1 MAATTSHELMERGD
15 HLRELREALADAAR
29 GHGSVA
35 LVAGEPGIGK
45 TALVSRFAE
54 QHVRRARVLW
64 GICDDLS
71 TPRPLSAF
79 RDLAEALP
87 DSLANAVRD
96 GPEPTTFPVLLLD
109 ELRSRPAPTVL
120 VLEDVHWAD
129 QATIDA
135 ITVIGRRLTG
145 LPIVLVLTY
154 RSGELEPGH
163 PLQTAIDAVQRSTTR
178 SVELAPLSREAVGTL
193 AGGDGERIYSLTGG
207 NPFFVTEMLAGS
219 DGVPPPSLSNAVLG
233 RVGRL
238 HGASRE
244 LLQLISMVPGRIPT
258 RVLDLLEPGWPLA
271 AEQPERRQLITGDPD
286 HVRFRHELARAA
298 IRSSVPAGRRR
309 LLHGRILAAL
319 EQTDADPADL
329 VHHAEAAGATDVVG
343 GYALLA
349 GRQAQAVGANREA
362 FAQFQRAAAFTDR
375 LEATQAARLW
385 EDLARSAFLIGH
397 LDEALGAAARALRI
411 IPEGA
416 GGSGSRSR
424 LHDLRAHLYW
434 YAGDGEAA
442 WREASAAV
450 RSLEPG
456 TTALPLARAYA
467 RSSELAML
475 ASRADEAVLW
485 ARRAMQLSG
494 DHPEIRVRAATTSG
508 AVRLQADPDDAGGL
522 LDAMELAHGSA
533 QHHLGVLVSAALA
546 FINLQW
552 VRPRTAGIHA
562 EQGRADARSHEVDA
576 MAAYLETITAWLLAR
591 SGAQQ
596 QAAQLAG
603 PLAGDRAGPPR
614 TVVDLQAR
622 TVLTELAVRQGAPDA
637 DERLAELARAAD
649 HTGELKRIGPV
660 LELQVERAITCGRSP
675 PVDRF
680 AQVTAIVGER
690 ALREGCGGGRV
701 AGWARLCGV
710 PTTFRGRAP
719 RPHTAMLAG
728 DWQGAAEAF
737 GAVGWAHDKAVMLS
751 FLDAE
756 DALTEALEIARSTRA
771 RPLERRLVSKM
782 RELDLTV
789 PRGPLASTRSNP
801 ARLTDR
807 QIEVLSLLCE
817 GHGNADIARRL
828 HISPRTAEHHVA
840 GIFAKLGVSS
850 RVEAVARCIER
861 GMV

>member
-1 MAATTSHELMERGD
+1 MAVATSHELMERGD
-15 HLRELREALADAAR
+15 ELRELREALADAAS

-45 TALVSRFAE
+45 TALVTRFAE

-71 TPRPLSAF
+71 TPRPLGAF

-87 DSLANAVRD
+87 DALAAAVRD
-96 GPEPTTFPVLLLD
+96 GPEPTTFPGLLLD
-109 ELRSRPAPTVL
+109 ELRSGPAPTVL

-129 QATIDA
+129 QATIDV

-154 RSGELEPGH
+154 RSGELELGH
-163 PLQTAIDAVQRSTTR
+163 PLQTAIDAVQRTTTR

-193 AGGDGERIYSLTGG
+193 AGEDGDQIFSLTGG
-207 NPFFVTEMLAGS
+207 NPFFVIEMLARS
-219 DGVPPPSLSNAVLG
+219 DEGPPPSLSNAVLG

-238 HGASRE
+238 HVASRE
-244 LLQLISMVPGRIPT
+244 LLQLIAMVPGRIST
-258 RVLDLLEPGWPLA
+258 RVLDVLEPGWPRA
-271 AEQPERRQLITGDPD
+271 AEQPERRQLIASDLD
-286 HVRFRHELARAA
+286 HVRFRHELTRAA
-298 IRSSVPAGRRR
+298 VRSSVPAGRRR

-319 EQTDADPADL
+319 QQIEADPADL

-349 GRQAQAVGANREA
+349 GQQAQAVGANREA
-362 FAQFQRAAAFTDR
+362 FAHYRRAVAFADR

-385 EDLARSAFLIGH
+385 EDLARSAYLIGH
-397 LDEALGAAARALRI
+397 IDEALEAAGRALRI
-411 IPEGA
+411 SEGS
-416 GGSGSRSR
+416 GGSESRSR
-424 LHDLRAHLYW
+424 LHSFRAHLYW

-442 WREASAAV
+442 WREACAAV
-450 RSLEPG
+450 RNLEPG
-456 TTALPLARAYA
+456 ATSLALARAYA

-494 DHPEIRVRAATTSG
+494 DHPEIRARAATSSG
-508 AVRLQADPDDAGGL
+508 AVRLQVDPDDARGL
-522 LDAMELAHGSA
+522 LDAMEIAHGSA
-533 QHHLGVLVSAALA
+533 PHHLAVLVSTALA

-552 VRPRTAGIHA
+552 VRPRTARIHA
-562 EQGRADARSHEVDA
+562 EQGRAYARSHEVDT
-576 MAAYLETITAWLLAR
+576 MAAYLEAIAAWLLAR
-591 SGAQQ
+591 GGAQH
-596 QAAQLAG
+596 QAAQLADR
-603 PLAGDRAGPPR
+603 LAGDRRRPPH

-637 DERLAELARAAD
+637 DEQLGELARAVD
-649 HTGELKRIGPV
+649 RTGELKRIGPV
-660 LELQVERAITCGRSP
+660 LELQVERAITCGRAL

-680 AQVTAIVGER
+680 DQITAIVGEQ
-690 ALREGCGGGRV
+690 ALRQGCGGGRV

-710 PTTFRGRAP
+710 PTTFQGRAP
-719 RPHTAMLAG
+719 RPHAAMLAG
-728 DWQGAAEAF
+728 DWRRAADAF
-737 GAVGWAHDKAVMLS
+737 GAVGWSHDKALMLS
-751 FLDAE
+751 LLDAG
-756 DALTEALEIARSTRA
+756 DALTEALEIARSLRA
-771 RPLERRLVSKM
+771 RPLEQRLVSKM
-782 RELDLTV
+782 RALELTV

-801 ARLTDR
+801 ALLTDR

-817 GHGNADIARRL
+817 GHGNAEIARRL
-828 HISPRTAEHHVA
+828 HISARTAEHHVA

-850 RVEAVARCIER
+850 RVEAMAYCIDH